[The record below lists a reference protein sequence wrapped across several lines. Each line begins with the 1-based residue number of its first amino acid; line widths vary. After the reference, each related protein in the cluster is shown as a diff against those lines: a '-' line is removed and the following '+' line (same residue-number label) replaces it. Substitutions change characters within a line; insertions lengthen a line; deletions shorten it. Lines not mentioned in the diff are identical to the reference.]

1 MTRSP
6 DRPQEDI
13 KAQQLASLEVKRAR
27 TLSDLEAVQAAAA
40 SIQRSTAAYQG
51 RQNAL
56 HAEFSAQI
64 ERDDL
69 PETERL
75 ALYRAWNAAFK
86 TSIDEFNNLTAERER
101 LHLQEVILVRMLAEL
116 DHQIRVLKA
125 ALA

>member
-1 MTRSP
+1 M
-6 DRPQEDI
+6 
-13 KAQQLASLEVKRAR
+13 KAQQLASLEVKRVR

-101 LHLQEVILVRMLAEL
+101 LHMQEVILVRMLAEL

-125 ALA
+125 DLI

>member
-6 DRPQEDI
+6 DRPQEDM

-101 LHLQEVILVRMLAEL
+101 LHMQEVILVRMLAEL

>member
-1 MTRSP
+1 MTQSP
-6 DRPQEDI
+6 DRPQEDM

-101 LHLQEVILVRMLAEL
+101 LHIQEVILVRMLAEL
-116 DHQIRVLKA
+116 DHQIKVLKA
-125 ALA
+125 ALV

>member
-1 MTRSP
+1 MTQSP
-6 DRPQEDI
+6 DRPQEDLQAE
-13 KAQQLASLEVKRAR
+13 KLAALEVKRAR
-27 TLSDLEAVQAAAA
+27 TLADLESVQAAAS
-40 SIQRSTAAYQG
+40 SIQRSMAAYHN
-51 RQNAL
+51 RQDAL

-69 PETERL
+69 PERERL

-101 LHLQEVILVRMLAEL
+101 LHMQEIILVRMLAEL
-116 DHQIRVLKA
+116 DHQIKVLKT

>member
-1 MTRSP
+1 MTQSP
-6 DRPQEDI
+6 GRPQEDM

-40 SIQRSTAAYQG
+40 SIQRSTVAYQG

-86 TSIDEFNNLTAERER
+86 TSIDEFNTLTAERER
-101 LHLQEVILVRMLAEL
+101 LHMQEVILVRMLAEL
-116 DHQIRVLKA
+116 DHQIKVLKA
-125 ALA
+125 DLI

>member
-1 MTRSP
+1 MTHSP
-6 DRPQEDI
+6 DRPQEDM
-13 KAQQLASLEVKRAR
+13 KAQQLASLEVKRVR

-101 LHLQEVILVRMLAEL
+101 LHMQEVILVRMLAEL

-125 ALA
+125 DLI